1 MDRLDF
7 TIKLARK
14 IGFYLMQYWGHAL
27 NVTEKSSFQDLV
39 TDCDKQAQQMIVR
52 EIREHFPDEAILAEE
67 GLFEKGDK
75 IWIIDPI
82 DGTMNYV
89 HGLPSFAVGIAY
101 AERNEVIIGVA
112 HDPLMSETYY
122 AIKGQGA
129 YVNGERIHVSKNS
142 LLKDSIGNVGF
153 YVGFTGPFINAI
165 EKKVRR
171 MRMTGSAILAGAYV
185 ACGRFDFFVAKR
197 ANAWDVAPLFVIIPE
212 SGGMITDLS
221 GKEATLESGNYLFSN
236 GLLHNELI
244 DILKK
249 IKENREV

>member
-7 TIKLARK
+7 AIKLARRT
-14 IGFYLMQYWGHAL
+14 GFYLMQYWGHAL

-39 TDCDKQAQQMIVR
+39 SDCDKQAQQMIVQQ
-52 EIREHFPDEAILAEE
+52 IREHFPKDAIFAEE
-67 GLFEKGDK
+67 GLFERGDR

-89 HGLPSFAVGIAY
+89 HGLPSFAIGIAY
-101 AERNEVIIGVA
+101 AEKNKVVMGVA
-112 HDPLMSETYY
+112 HDPLLSETYY
-122 AIKGQGA
+122 AVKNQGA
-129 YVNGERIHVSKNS
+129 YVNGEKISVSSNS
-142 LLKDSIGNVGF
+142 QLKDSIGNVGF

-185 ACGRFDFFVAKR
+185 ACGRFDFFVARR
-197 ANAWDVAPLFVIIPE
+197 ANPWDVAPLFVIVPE
-212 SGGMITDLS
+212 AGGTITDLS

-236 GLLHNELI
+236 GLLHDQLI
-244 DILKK
+244 DILNS
-249 IKENREV
+249 IKENQ